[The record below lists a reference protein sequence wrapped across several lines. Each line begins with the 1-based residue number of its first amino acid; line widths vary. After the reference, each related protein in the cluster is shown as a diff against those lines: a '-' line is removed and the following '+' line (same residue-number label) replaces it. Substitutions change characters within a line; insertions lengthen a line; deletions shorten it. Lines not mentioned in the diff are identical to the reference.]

1 MPDSTICVAVKR
13 VENAL
18 TQKPGR
24 GVQPDTPAQAVLT
37 GGLGMQVH
45 HPNGHTLRT
54 DMPTSLGGGGEE
66 VSPGWLMRAGLA
78 SCTATVIALRAER
91 LGIRL
96 TKLEVTA
103 HSSSDARGMLGLDP
117 SVPAGLQLDMQVD
130 IQAENADE
138 QALAELVAWA
148 DEHSPIASTV
158 RSSQD
163 LRVSVNGAPAR
174 ALNSA

>member
-1 MPDSTICVAVKR
+1 MPDSTICGAVKR
-13 VENAL
+13 VESAL
-18 TQKPGR
+18 MQKPGR
-24 GVQPDTPAQAVLT
+24 GPQPDVPAQAVLT
-37 GGLGMQVH
+37 GGLGMQVR
-45 HPNGHTLRT
+45 HPSGHTLRT
-54 DMPTSLGGGGEE
+54 DMPTSLGGSGQE

-103 HSSSDARGMLGLDP
+103 QSSSDARGMLGLDP
-117 SVPAGLQLDMQVD
+117 SVPAGLVQLDMQVD

-148 DEHSPIASTV
+148 DEHSPIANTV
-158 RSSQD
+158 RGSQN
-163 LRVSVNGAPAR
+163 LRISVNGAASGR
-174 ALNSA
+174 